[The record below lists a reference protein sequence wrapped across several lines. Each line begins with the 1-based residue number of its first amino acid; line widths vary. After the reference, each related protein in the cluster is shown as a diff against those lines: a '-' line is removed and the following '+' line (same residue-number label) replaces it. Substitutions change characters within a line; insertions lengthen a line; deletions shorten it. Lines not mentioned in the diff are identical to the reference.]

1 MLLSLVTNDSQ
12 LLPINNHY
20 FGVFPPFR
28 SLSPSSPVATK
39 ALPGYARYWQQL
51 PPRGTP
57 GGWAPMIKKV
67 ELPKEN
73 MQKYGNMMEKYG
85 NIWGNMGKLWKHIG
99 TYGKNGNIWKHIGK
113 YENMMGT

>member
-1 MLLSLVTNDSQ
+1 M
-12 LLPINNHY
+12 
-20 FGVFPPFR
+20 FPPFR
-28 SLSPSSPVATK
+28 SLPPISVTSPSSPVATK